1 MRKSMGVMSLLLA
14 CSVGA
19 SASSVVSASIPS
31 KELARDWTY
40 TVYLPTGYETSGLN
54 YPVLYLLHGNGGN
67 ENDWAVQGHIQA
79 TTDAL
84 VASGEIPPTI
94 IVMPAAGTTW
104 YVDRKERMESAFLND
119 LMPAVE
125 SRYRTI
131 KARSG
136 RLVAG
141 LSMGG
146 YGALRFAL
154 LRPELFQAAALLSP
168 AIYDPVVPA
177 TSSAQRVGVFG
188 ENTYDPAIWTALNYP
203 SLWDKFLEKKIAVP
217 MYINS
222 GDDDD
227 FNIEMEATRLYER
240 LRAAKQ
246 PAELRIVNGA
256 HTWAVWESTI
266 GDAMK
271 YMYRTVSRPVVTSPR

>member
-1 MRKSMGVMSLLLA
+1 MRRPVQVVSLLMACSMGA
-14 CSVGA
+14 A
-19 SASSVVSASIPS
+19 ASSVVSASIPS
-31 KELARDWTY
+31 KELARDWAY

-67 ENDWAVQGHIQA
+67 ANDWAVQGHIQA

-104 YVDRKERMESAFLND
+104 YVDRKERMESAFFND

-125 SRYRTI
+125 SKYRTI
-131 KARSG
+131 NARNG

-146 YGALRFAL
+146 YGALRFAF
-154 LRPELFQAAALLSP
+154 LRPDLFQAAALLSP
-168 AIYDPVVPA
+168 AIYDPVVPE
-177 TSSAQRVGVFG
+177 TSSARRVGVFG
-188 ENTYDPAIWTALNYP
+188 ENTFDPAVWTALNYP
-203 SLWDKFLEKKIAVP
+203 SLWDKFLEKKISVP

-256 HTWAVWESTI
+256 HVWSVWESTI

-271 YMYRTVSRPVVTSPR
+271 YMYRTVSRPVVMSPK

>member
-1 MRKSMGVMSLLLA
+1 MRRSVQMMSFMLA
-14 CSVGA
+14 CSLGA
-19 SASSVVSASIPS
+19 SASSVVSASLPS

-84 VASGEIPPTI
+84 IASGEIPPTI
-94 IVMPAAGTTW
+94 IIMPAAGTTW
-104 YVDRKERMESAFLND
+104 YVDRKERMESAFFND
-119 LMPAVE
+119 MMPAVE
-125 SRYRTI
+125 SKYRTI
-131 KARSG
+131 KERNG

-154 LRPELFQAAALLSP
+154 LKPELFQAAALLSP
-168 AIYDPVVPA
+168 AIYDPVVPE
-177 TSSAQRVGVFG
+177 TSSARRVGVFG

-203 SLWDKFLEKKIAVP
+203 TLWDKFLAKKMAVP

-246 PAELRIVNGA
+246 PTELRIVNGA
-256 HTWAVWESTI
+256 HVWSVWESTI

-271 YMYRTVSRPVVTSPR
+271 YMYRTVSRPVMVSPK